1 MVHLRKQAVL
11 FFKMSQVQLKKDLGF
26 PLVFPVPL
34 NNISSTIFILP
45 DIEHTVFMDFI
56 ERFKEALKVP
66 TWWPASACPGDASA
80 EAPLRRFQE
89 MLAEHYPAF
98 HQTAQRHI
106 VSPYAAL
113 YRWQGT
119 SGGADNAVLFLA
131 HYDVVPVEA
140 EKWTVDPFGA
150 EQKDGFIYGRGSL
163 DMKSILVSIMEAAET
178 LCTQGFTPRRD
189 IWFAFGGDEERCG
202 TLGAM
207 EAAKWFARRRQRF
220 DWILDEGTP
229 IAKDQIQGIEAPL
242 ALVSVEEKGF
252 LSLDLTVSQKPGHA
266 SRPPMVQAAAVL
278 ARALCRI
285 AKKPFPYKLTPI
297 VEQFFKEASAFMPPP
312 ASFVMRHARA
322 LGPLFFITAAAS
334 PTIASMLRTTV
345 AMTQLAGSAADNVLP
360 SEARAVI
367 NLRLLRPWTVEKAI
381 DFITKA
387 VNDERVKVSV
397 HGLGSGP
404 VPANPR
410 YAQCGGWSAIA
421 AALGAVW
428 PGVPLLPFLMV
439 ATTDSRHYRELSANI
454 FRFNP
459 HILTPPEMSGVHGH
473 DERISIEN
481 LHNGLQFYIKLME
494 AL

>member
-1 MVHLRKQAVL
+1 
-11 FFKMSQVQLKKDLGF
+11 
-26 PLVFPVPL
+26 
-34 NNISSTIFILP
+34 
-45 DIEHTVFMDFI
+45 MDFI

-66 TWWPASACPGDASA
+66 TWWPASAAPGDDAA
-80 EAPLRRFQE
+80 EAPLCRFQE
-89 MLAEHYPAF
+89 MLVEHYPAF
-98 HQTAQRHI
+98 HQTAERRI
-106 VSPYAAL
+106 LSPYAAL

-119 SGGADNAVLFLA
+119 SGGDSAVLFLA

-163 DMKSILVSIMEAAET
+163 DMKSILVSIMEAAEQ
-178 LCTQGFTPRRD
+178 LCAQGFKPRQD

-207 EAAKWFARRRQRF
+207 EAAKWFARHGLRF

-229 IAKDQIQGIEAPL
+229 VAKNQMPGIDVPL

-266 SRPPMVQAAAVL
+266 SRPPMTQAAAVL

-285 AKKPFPYKLTPI
+285 DKKPFPFKLTGT
-297 VEQFFKEASAFMPPP
+297 VEQFFKKAAAFMPG
-312 ASFVMRHARA
+312 AAGFVMRHARA
-322 LGPLFFITAAAS
+322 LGPLFFTTAASS

-360 SEARAVI
+360 SEVRAVI
-367 NLRLLRPWTVEKAI
+367 NLRLLWPWTVEKAI
-381 DFITKA
+381 EFITK
-387 VNDERVKVSV
+387 VINDERVRVSV

-404 VPANPR
+404 VPANPH
-410 YAQCGGWSAIA
+410 YAQCGLWSAIEP
-421 AALGAVW
+421 ALEKVW

-459 HILTPPEMSGVHGH
+459 HTLTPGEMSGVHGH

-481 LHNGLQFYIKLME
+481 LHKGLQFYITLME